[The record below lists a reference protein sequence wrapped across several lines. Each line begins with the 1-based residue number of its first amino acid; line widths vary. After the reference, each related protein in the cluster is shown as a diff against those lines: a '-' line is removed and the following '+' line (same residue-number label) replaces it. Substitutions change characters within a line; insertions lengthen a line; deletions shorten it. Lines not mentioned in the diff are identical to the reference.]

1 MKRFGSRRL
10 LGLALSLVSC
20 VLWSCGAPITVIPPG
35 LGLGESLLAAFC
47 QGLVCEQE
55 ASQVPQL
62 NKL

>member
-10 LGLALSLVSC
+10 LGLALSLV
-20 VLWSCGAPITVIPPG
+20 SCGAPITVIPPG